1 MVNKSIFSV
10 RHFFLMCSLMLTA
23 CASVPDAPKIINES
37 KREDAPLEIKVKEK
51 IVTEEKAEKIIDK
64 IAEASDADKLLGKH
78 LSVEQSVSDKPLV
91 AGNNVHLLFDGEQT
105 FNAIFDAINSA
116 QNHIN
121 LEYFIFENIKFKD
134 TDLKTLL
141 MNKSIQGVQVN
152 IIYDSFGSSDTPKEL
167 FEEFKKNGI
176 HVTEFNHLG
185 FENIDKLNQRDHRK
199 ILVVDG
205 KKAIVGGV
213 NLSTTYQ
220 SKSNLGMRSKSP
232 KNLADA
238 HWRDT
243 DMVIEGPAVAELQ
256 RLFMDHWDQTQP
268 IDQTS
273 FYPNIGNKGNELVRV
288 MGSAP
293 TKGLPLYY
301 VTLVSAIENA
311 ENEIILSS
319 AYFVPT
325 PEQKKQLI
333 NAAKRGVQ
341 VNLCLPGISDSSLAM
356 LVQHSHYEDL
366 LESGINIFE
375 MDDQVLHAKTV
386 SIDGVWSVIG
396 SSNFDY
402 RSAST
407 NQEVDVVVLGK
418 ETSTELKNKFNQDTV
433 NAKKIELS
441 AFKKRPFIQKIKEKF
456 YRIFQSFL

>member
-1 MVNKSIFSV
+1 
-10 RHFFLMCSLMLTA
+10 
-23 CASVPDAPKIINES
+23 
-37 KREDAPLEIKVKEK
+37 
-51 IVTEEKAEKIIDK
+51 
-64 IAEASDADKLLGKH
+64 
-78 LSVEQSVSDKPLV
+78 
-91 AGNNVHLLFDGEQT
+91 
-105 FNAIFDAINSA
+105 
-116 QNHIN
+116 
-121 LEYFIFENIKFKD
+121 
-134 TDLKTLL
+134 
-141 MNKSIQGVQVN
+141 
-152 IIYDSFGSSDTPKEL
+152 
-167 FEEFKKNGI
+167 
-176 HVTEFNHLG
+176 
-185 FENIDKLNQRDHRK
+185 
-199 ILVVDG
+199 
-205 KKAIVGGV
+205 
-213 NLSTTYQ
+213 
-220 SKSNLGMRSKSP
+220 
-232 KNLADA
+232 
-238 HWRDT
+238 
-243 DMVIEGPAVAELQ
+243 
-256 RLFMDHWDQTQP
+256 MDHWDQTQP

-433 NAKKIELS
+433 NAKKIE
-441 AFKKRPFIQKIKEKF
+441 FKNN
-456 YRIFQSFL
+456 Y